1 MLILLSKD
9 LKTSYLVSYHYQ
21 DNLTF
26 LSWPPA
32 SLSESVEARV
42 PRLPIRMDDDREE
55 ETLLEHE

>member
-1 MLILLSKD
+1 MLILLSKY
-9 LKTSYLVSYHYQ
+9 LKTSYLASYHYQ

-42 PRLPIRMDDDREE
+42 QMDDAREE
-55 ETLLEHE
+55 ETLLEHK